1 MKSNDEEMQN
11 SDPEDL
17 GQRAA
22 QDAFN
27 SLSLGQSEQMSFE
40 DFKKWFSTLDLSK
53 RTSDVEPQDTKEKGE
68 TLSLAELRMITR
80 LKDMTVEDLEIFWKG
95 YMDNESGTLSRSQ
108 FSQGFSE
115 LVHLDRMS
123 EVDASRIRST
133 CGRCRIT
140 NTTKTPTLKHQHRHS
155 RRIVQLFR
163 YRQ

>member
-27 SLSLGQSEQMSFE
+27 FLSLGQSEQMSFE

-53 RTSDVEPQDTKEKGE
+53 EKTKEKGE

-95 YMDNESGTLSRSQ
+95 YMDNETGTLSRSQ

>member
-53 RTSDVEPQDTKEKGE
+53 RTSDTKEKGE
-68 TLSLAELRMITR
+68 TLSLQELRMITHDFSY
-80 LKDMTVEDLEIFWKG
+80 LAHLYSSIFR
-95 YMDNESGTLSRSQ
+95 DARCASERERSA
-108 FSQGFSE
+108 SASE
-115 LVHLDRMS
+115 
-123 EVDASRIRST
+123 T
-133 CGRCRIT
+133 
-140 NTTKTPTLKHQHRHS
+140 
-155 RRIVQLFR
+155 F
-163 YRQ
+163 